1 MPVRGL
7 FVDEGGPWER
17 VSAPAGLTALERLR
31 AKEATV
37 DDLRELLPKLLA
49 VYDAV
54 LLPFGNGRRYDM
66 VVDTGNRFLRIQC
79 KTGRLAERLRAI

>member
-1 MPVRGL
+1 MATRNTHIIG
-7 FVDEGGPWER
+7 DR
-17 VSAPAGLTALERLR
+17 T
-31 AKEATV
+31 EAI
-37 DDLRELLPKLLA
+37 LMAKLLA